1 MEKFHMFDDRIYQMT
16 NGVKAA
22 DRIIYTVMLNEQK
35 FYHDKGQ
42 YYTPSYAHLGQ
53 YAGITRTSVIAC
65 MKRLEAHGLIKKT
78 NVASNQCVIK
88 VYSLDEVPEVLT
100 ELTAKE
106 ARKAKLESK
115 VTQSVKKDDPL
126 SQNSLP
132 TESKFFTQSVKIF
145 DTYNNSNNKKELINN
160 NKEDDFEEESLKKGA
175 SLCDSHE
182 CDIKEDDFLSLD
194 ELNDFLSMNESDLDS
209 EATKETSK
217 TSDLDDLEVS
227 SKKTSKQDKEISDVN
242 IDSDHKNTQCP
253 ATDDEMDPFDD
264 YLDDEED
271 PEEELK
277 REQRK
282 AKIKERFRKAKLKNR
297 IDELDDFD
305 DGDDDFTYR
314 PKKKTHTDSKK
325 ERIKPKMYFASGG
338 MR

>member
-175 SLCDSHE
+175 SLCDSHK
-182 CDIKEDDFLSLD
+182 CDSLGIEEAIKE
-194 ELNDFLSMNESDLDS
+194 
-209 EATKETSK
+209 TVK

-242 IDSDHKNTQCP
+242 EVSDQQDTPCRLES
-253 ATDDEMDPFDD
+253 TDDELPDVD
-264 YLDDEED
+264 LDDEED

-282 AKIKERFRKAKLKNR
+282 AEIKERFRKAKLKNR

-305 DGDDDFTYR
+305 DSDDDFTYR
-314 PKKKTHTDSKK
+314 PKKKTHTEPKK
-325 ERIKPKMYFASGG
+325 EGVKVRRIYAGG

>member
-1 MEKFHMFDDRIYQMT
+1 MEKFHMFDGRIYQMT

-145 DTYNNSNNKKELINN
+145 DTYNNSNNKEKLTNN
-160 NKEDDFEEESLKKGA
+160 NKEDDFEGESLKRGA

-182 CDIKEDDFLSLD
+182 CDSLGI
-194 ELNDFLSMNESDLDS
+194 EE
-209 EATKETSK
+209 TVKETVK

-227 SKKTSKQDKEISDVN
+227 SKQDKEISDVN
-242 IDSDHKNTQCP
+242 VDSDHKNTQCP

-264 YLDDEED
+264 DEED
-271 PEEELK
+271 EESEREKAIKRVEKKKRFELA
-277 REQRK
+277 RQ
-282 AKIKERFRKAKLKNR
+282 KNKVSG
-297 IDELDDFD
+297 LDPFD
-305 DGDDDFTYR
+305 DSEDDYYLS
-314 PKKKTHTDSKK
+314 PKKKQTQDDKK
-325 ERIKPKMYFASGG
+325 QKIKPKMYFAGGG

>member
-1 MEKFHMFDDRIYQMT
+1 MFDDRIYQMT

-160 NKEDDFEEESLKKGA
+160 NKEDDF
-175 SLCDSHE
+175 
-182 CDIKEDDFLSLD
+182 LSLD

-217 TSDLDDLEVS
+217 TSDLEE
-227 SKKTSKQDKEISDVN
+227 DKISDV
-242 IDSDHKNTQCP
+242 IASSDHKNTQCP

-264 YLDDEED
+264 DEED
-271 PEEELK
+271 EESEREKAIKRVEKKKRFELA
-277 REQRK
+277 RQ
-282 AKIKERFRKAKLKNR
+282 KNKVSG
-297 IDELDDFD
+297 LDPFD
-305 DGDDDFTYR
+305 DSDDDDFSFTPR
-314 PKKKTHTDSKK
+314 KKQTQDDKK
-325 ERIKPKMYFASGG
+325 QKIKPKMYFAGGG

>member
-1 MEKFHMFDDRIYQMT
+1 MERFHMFDDRIYQMT

-175 SLCDSHE
+175 SLCDSHKR
-182 CDIKEDDFLSLD
+182 DIKEDDFLSLD

-209 EATKETSK
+209 EATKE
-217 TSDLDDLEVS
+217 VV
-227 SKKTSKQDKEISDVN
+227 KKEDKISDV
-242 IDSDHKNTQCP
+242 IASSDHKNTQCP
-253 ATDDEMDPFDD
+253 ATDDEMDPFG
-264 YLDDEED
+264 DDEED
-271 PEEELK
+271 EESEREKAIKRVEKKKRFELA
-277 REQRK
+277 RQ
-282 AKIKERFRKAKLKNR
+282 KNKVSG
-297 IDELDDFD
+297 LDPFD
-305 DGDDDFTYR
+305 DSEDDYYLS
-314 PKKKTHTDSKK
+314 PKKKTHTEPKK
-325 ERIKPKMYFASGG
+325 EKVKVRRIYAGG
-338 MR
+338 MH

>member
-88 VYSLDEVPEVLT
+88 VYSLDGVPEVLT

-145 DTYNNSNNKKELINN
+145 DTYNNSNNKEKLTNN
-160 NKEDDFEEESLKKGA
+160 NKEDDFEGESLKRGA

-182 CDIKEDDFLSLD
+182 CDSLGI
-194 ELNDFLSMNESDLDS
+194 EE
-209 EATKETSK
+209 TVKETVK

-227 SKKTSKQDKEISDVN
+227 SKQDKEISDVN
-242 IDSDHKNTQCP
+242 VDSDHKNTQCP

-264 YLDDEED
+264 DEED
-271 PEEELK
+271 EESEREKAIKRVEKKKRFELA
-277 REQRK
+277 RQ
-282 AKIKERFRKAKLKNR
+282 KNKVSG
-297 IDELDDFD
+297 LDPFD
-305 DGDDDFTYR
+305 DSEDDYYLS
-314 PKKKTHTDSKK
+314 PKKKQTQDDKK
-325 ERIKPKMYFASGG
+325 QKIKPKMYFAGGG

>member
-132 TESKFFTQSVKIF
+132 TELKFFTQSVKIF

-182 CDIKEDDFLSLD
+182 CDSLDIEEAIKETVKTSDLD
-194 ELNDFLSMNESDLDS
+194 DLDS
-209 EATKETSK
+209 EATKEA
-217 TSDLDDLEVS
+217 V
-227 SKKTSKQDKEISDVN
+227 KKEDKISDVN
-242 IDSDHKNTQCP
+242 EVSDQQDTPCCLES
-253 ATDDEMDPFDD
+253 TDDELPDVD
-264 YLDDEED
+264 LDDEED

-282 AKIKERFRKAKLKNR
+282 AEIKERFRKAKLKNR

-305 DGDDDFTYR
+305 DSDDDDFSFT
-314 PKKKTHTDSKK
+314 PKKKTHTEPKK
-325 ERIKPKMYFASGG
+325 EKVKVRRIYAGG

>member
-1 MEKFHMFDDRIYQMT
+1 MYET
-16 NGVKAA
+16 
-22 DRIIYTVMLNEQK
+22 TW
-35 FYHDKGQ
+35 
-42 YYTPSYAHLGQ
+42 
-53 YAGITRTSVIAC
+53 
-65 MKRLEAHGLIKKT
+65 AHGLIKKT

-132 TESKFFTQSVKIF
+132 TELKFFTQSVKIF

-182 CDIKEDDFLSLD
+182 CDSLDIEEAIKETVKTSDLD
-194 ELNDFLSMNESDLDS
+194 DLDS
-209 EATKETSK
+209 EATKEA
-217 TSDLDDLEVS
+217 V
-227 SKKTSKQDKEISDVN
+227 KKEDKISDVN
-242 IDSDHKNTQCP
+242 EVSDQQDTPCRLES
-253 ATDDEMDPFDD
+253 TDDELPDVD
-264 YLDDEED
+264 LDDEED

-282 AKIKERFRKAKLKNR
+282 AEIKERFRKAKLKNR

-305 DGDDDFTYR
+305 DSDDDDFSFT
-314 PKKKTHTDSKK
+314 PKKKTHTEPKK
-325 ERIKPKMYFASGG
+325 EKVKVRRIYAGG

>member
-132 TESKFFTQSVKIF
+132 TELKFFTQSVKIF
-145 DTYNNSNNKKELINN
+145 DTYNNRKNLLITIKKMT
-160 NKEDDFEEESLKKGA
+160 LKKN
-175 SLCDSHE
+175 L
-182 CDIKEDDFLSLD
+182 LRR
-194 ELNDFLSMNESDLDS
+194 ELRSVIHMNVIL
-209 EATKETSK
+209 
-217 TSDLDDLEVS
+217 L
-227 SKKTSKQDKEISDVN
+227 I
-242 IDSDHKNTQCP
+242 
-253 ATDDEMDPFDD
+253 
-264 YLDDEED
+264 
-271 PEEELK
+271 LK
-277 REQRK
+277 RL
-282 AKIKERFRKAKLKNR
+282 LKR
-297 IDELDDFD
+297 LLKHL
-305 DGDDDFTYR
+305 T
-314 PKKKTHTDSKK
+314 
-325 ERIKPKMYFASGG
+325 
-338 MR
+338 

>member
-132 TESKFFTQSVKIF
+132 TELKFFTQSVKIF

-182 CDIKEDDFLSLD
+182 CDSLDIEEAIKETVKTSDLD
-194 ELNDFLSMNESDLDS
+194 DLDS
-209 EATKETSK
+209 EATKEA
-217 TSDLDDLEVS
+217 V
-227 SKKTSKQDKEISDVN
+227 KKEDKISDVN
-242 IDSDHKNTQCP
+242 EVSDQQDTPCRLES
-253 ATDDEMDPFDD
+253 TDDELPDVD
-264 YLDDEED
+264 LDDEED

-282 AKIKERFRKAKLKNR
+282 AEIKERFRKAKLKNR

-305 DGDDDFTYR
+305 DNDDDDFSFT
-314 PKKKTHTDSKK
+314 PKKKTHTEPKK
-325 ERIKPKMYFASGG
+325 EKVKVRRIYAGG

>member
-1 MEKFHMFDDRIYQMT
+1 MKKFHMFDDRIYQMT

-160 NKEDDFEEESLKKGA
+160 NKEDDF
-175 SLCDSHE
+175 
-182 CDIKEDDFLSLD
+182 LSLD

-209 EATKETSK
+209 EATKEASK
-217 TSDLDDLEVS
+217 TSDLEE
-227 SKKTSKQDKEISDVN
+227 DKISDVN
-242 IDSDHKNTQCP
+242 VDSDHKNTQCP

-264 YLDDEED
+264 YLDEESER
-271 PEEELK
+271 EEAIK
-277 REQRK
+277 KAQRK
-282 AKIKERFRKAKLKNR
+282 AEIKSRIEMAKLKNKVN
-297 IDELDDFD
+297 DLDDFD
-305 DGDDDFTYR
+305 DGDDDDFSFT
-314 PKKKTHTDSKK
+314 PKKKVVSENKK
-325 ERIKPKMYFASGG
+325 QRIKPKMYYAGG
-338 MR
+338 GIQ